1 MKNNNRRSA
10 NRGWLCVLSIALVCL
25 FAFGAFTAGSLITN
39 KTAAVAE
46 TAQTATAPASDPSP
60 AIYVAQKNA
69 NSVVGVLTYT
79 QEWDR
84 SSGEVKETLYAEGSG
99 VCIREGGY
107 VLTNNHVIESG
118 NSYKLLLPSG
128 EKVAATLVGTDSSI
142 DIAILKIDDAYADQL
157 VPVTIGSTDDLVVG
171 STVVAIGNPGGE
183 IFANSVTQ
191 GIVSALKRTGFYSS
205 NTTRGV
211 DYIQHDAAINK
222 GNSGGGLFDYQGNL
236 VGINTLKYDLG
247 SYSSASYDGLG
258 FAIPID
264 TAYPIAVQLIEN
276 GKVVRPQMGVTV
288 ADYEGPDEP
297 MDSYAPASVMINTVS
312 AGSSAEA
319 AGLQPYDF
327 IYSVNDQRVTS
338 YRELTGILDKMQ
350 AGDTITLKVVRYK
363 NVTPVYANNN
373 TSSYGGNG
381 NYGYGT
387 GGYFN
392 PYDYFFGNGGYGY
405 NYGYGNGGN
414 YNGNGSS
421 DSDSS
426 SSAQAQD
433 QTLVD
438 VTVSGGYEFITVDV
452 TLEIP
457 ED

>member
-1 MKNNNRRSA
+1 
-10 NRGWLCVLSIALVCL
+10 
-25 FAFGAFTAGSLITN
+25 
-39 KTAAVAE
+39 
-46 TAQTATAPASDPSP
+46 
-60 AIYVAQKNA
+60 
-69 NSVVGVLTYT
+69 
-79 QEWDR
+79 
-84 SSGEVKETLYAEGSG
+84 
-99 VCIREGGY
+99 
-107 VLTNNHVIESG
+107 
-118 NSYKLLLPSG
+118 
-128 EKVAATLVGTDSSI
+128 
-142 DIAILKIDDAYADQL
+142 
-157 VPVTIGSTDDLVVG
+157 
-171 STVVAIGNPGGE
+171 
-183 IFANSVTQ
+183 
-191 GIVSALKRTGFYSS
+191 
-205 NTTRGV
+205 
-211 DYIQHDAAINK
+211 
-222 GNSGGGLFDYQGNL
+222 
-236 VGINTLKYDLG
+236 
-247 SYSSASYDGLG
+247 
-258 FAIPID
+258 
-264 TAYPIAVQLIEN
+264 
-276 GKVVRPQMGVTV
+276 MGVTV

-297 MDSYAPASVMINTVS
+297 MDNYAPASVMINTVS

-381 NYGYGT
+381 NYGYGN

-414 YNGNGSS
+414 YNGSGSS